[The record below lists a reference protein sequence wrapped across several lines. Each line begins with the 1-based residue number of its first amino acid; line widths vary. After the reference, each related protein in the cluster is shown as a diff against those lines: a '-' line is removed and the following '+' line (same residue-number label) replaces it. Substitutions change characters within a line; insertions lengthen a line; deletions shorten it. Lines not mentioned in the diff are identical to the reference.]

1 MRPRPKLVGP
11 RLSKKLTVSQ
21 TRLLRNIVDDPAL
34 PVVLGHMQPKTLARL
49 VDRVGLNDAA
59 ELMAL
64 VPTRNLLRAL
74 DEAVWKSPRPGASEV
89 FDATEF
95 ISWLQVWIEV
105 GELFL
110 AERLAA
116 ISNDYLAMC
125 LSSVLL
131 VDGGSSSGL
140 AVDAA
145 ELSAISEE
153 AGYSDRPKTDCYAI
167 YGHIV
172 VRPAYEDDWEILRA
186 ALDALWLHAPDR
198 LLYLLGT
205 LGSAESMLN
214 SELRRISLNL
224 DVAFERESYRERR
237 GYVSPMGAR
246 ALLTSAS
253 TTNIDDLLMMSGYD
267 SETRRFLSGLEI
279 EPADKNPIEKTNT
292 SDRAD
297 AEPTESRYEGD
308 ELVSVSPSQDQIKT
322 LSLLLENEEII
333 EPLRVES
340 LSSNS
345 QEKQPVLA
353 ELLNRLEHDNLEAF
367 QQRARELAYLATV
380 LMAGSSL
387 ESQPFTAG
395 HARDAA
401 FATCNI
407 GLEFLQSRRAAL
419 KLDMEP
425 GLIRL
430 FLIGWQFLG
439 TLRDRVI
446 AAIEA
451 SFTDLESTPRLKN
464 SPWLRNEAK
473 IGIRDLQNAV
483 EQHQFADARDA
494 VIFLSIVFNATAC
507 RAIAPLLDHLPHF
520 ATMVEQ
526 RNKQP
531 RWIESIADLDQ
542 ARSLLSRLCKE

>member
-1 MRPRPKLVGP
+1 VGP

-64 VPTRNLLRAL
+64 VPAQHLLRAL
-74 DEAVWKSPRPGASEV
+74 DEAVWKSPRPGAIEV
-89 FDATEF
+89 FDPTEF
-95 ISWLQVWIEV
+95 IGWLQVWMEV
-105 GELFL
+105 GELFV

-116 ISNDYLAMC
+116 IGDEYLAMC

-131 VDGGSSSGL
+131 VDCGSSNGF
-140 AVDAA
+140 ADDTA
-145 ELSAISEE
+145 ELSLNSPTSEE
-153 AGYSDRPKTDCYAI
+153 TGYSDLPMTDCHAI

-172 VRPAYEDDWEILRA
+172 VRPAFEDDWEIIRT
-186 ALDALWLHAPDR
+186 ALDTLWHHAPDR
-198 LLYLLGT
+198 LLHLLGT

-214 SELRRISLNL
+214 TDRRRISLNL

-246 ALLTSAS
+246 AFLTSAS
-253 TTNIDDLLMMSGYD
+253 TTNTDDLLMMSGYD
-267 SETRRFLSGLEI
+267 NETRRFLSRIEI
-279 EPADKNPIEKTNT
+279 EPNDETPIERTNR

-297 AEPTESRYEGD
+297 DEPIESRNEGN

-322 LSLLLENEEII
+322 LSLLLENEQII

-340 LSSNS
+340 QVSNN
-345 QEKQPVLA
+345 QREKQPVLA
-353 ELLNRLEHDNLEAF
+353 ELLNRLEHENLEAF
-367 QQRARELAYLATV
+367 QQRTRELAYLATV

-395 HARDAA
+395 LARDAA
-401 FATCNI
+401 LATCNL
-407 GLEFLQSRRAAL
+407 GLEFIQSRQSAS
-419 KLDMEP
+419 KLDVEP

-430 FLIGWQFLG
+430 FSIGWQLLG

-446 AAIEA
+446 DAIKA
-451 SFTDLESTPRLKN
+451 SLIDLETTPRLKN
-464 SPWLRNEAK
+464 SPWLRNEVK
-473 IGIRDLQNAV
+473 IGIRELQNAV

-494 VIFLSIVFNATAC
+494 LIFLSIVFDATVC
-507 RAIAPLLDHLPHF
+507 RTIAPLLDHLPHF
-520 ATMVEQ
+520 AAIGKQ
-526 RNKQP
+526 RNNEKRP
-531 RWIESIADLDQ
+531 RWIEAIADIDQ
-542 ARSLLSRLCKE
+542 VGSLLSRLSKE